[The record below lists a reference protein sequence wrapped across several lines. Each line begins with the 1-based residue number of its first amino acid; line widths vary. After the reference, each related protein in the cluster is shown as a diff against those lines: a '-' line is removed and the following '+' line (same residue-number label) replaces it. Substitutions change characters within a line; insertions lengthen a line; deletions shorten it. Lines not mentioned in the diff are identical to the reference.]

1 MDKQLIDN
9 YFQTSLQLGR
19 IFVIHKFAFGR
30 MFVNRLNVLFFSD
43 LSQHQRQGWFKHIKQ
58 TKMLKKR
65 QILRAFLICSAIMNK
80 K

>member
-30 MFVNRLNVLFFSD
+30 MFVNRLNVLFFSY
-43 LSQHQRQGWFKHIKQ
+43 LSQHQRQGRFKHIKQ
-58 TKMLKKR
+58 TKMLKNEKF
-65 QILRAFLICSAIMNK
+65 IGHF
-80 K
+80 